1 MVKDGV
7 GLNVF
12 TKITEEEKIA
22 IENDGDQLEAP
33 PGPYTIQPDVPGKSI
48 LLYYTHHQ
56 QLFIFVSGKILWF
69 SGAPG
74 MGKSTTAQI
83 LARENGFVYYEADC
97 FGMLKNPYVPLDID
111 NPSVSTMKQKSLIG
125 SVIKFKI

>member
-1 MVKDGV
+1 M
-7 GLNVF
+7 
-12 TKITEEEKIA
+12 
-22 IENDGDQLEAP
+22 
-33 PGPYTIQPDVPGKSI
+33 
-48 LLYYTHHQ
+48 
-56 QLFIFVSGKILWF
+56 SGKILWF